1 MDVDELPVDSVGRVA
16 HLELS
21 GLAHCG
27 EGDQGGALGDGD
39 LLHAP
44 HQPVLP
50 IELVC
55 NVLELFVQVRDG
67 EVLGHVRQIGHLHCV
82 SSLQIMRCRCL

>member
-1 MDVDELPVDSVGRVA
+1 MDADKLPVDSVGRVA
-16 HLELS
+16 QLELS

-44 HQPVLP
+44 HQPSLP
-50 IELVC
+50 IELAG
-55 NVLELFVQVRDG
+55 NVLQLFVQVRDG

-82 SSLQIMRCRCL
+82 SSLQFVK

>member
-1 MDVDELPVDSVGRVA
+1 MDVDKLPVDSVGRVA
-16 HLELS
+16 QLELS

-44 HQPVLP
+44 HQPSLP
-50 IELVC
+50 IKLAG
-55 NVLELFVQVRDG
+55 NVLQLFVQVRDG

-82 SSLQIMRCRCL
+82 SSLQFVK